1 VTFFSKN
8 LASIE
13 CNYEIYDKELLRIV
27 RCFEQWRSELLF
39 IEFEILIK
47 MLIDHKSLKYFM
59 LIKQLNRRQ
68 SRWIQFLIDFY
79 FVIIYLF
86 EKSNEKVDSLI
97 KRTKNVSDKK
107 NDRQKQQNQILLF
120 LERFEQSNSLQA
132 VELVIVLESNCQND
146 DSETIKKK
154 KNTFSKT

>member
-1 VTFFSKN
+1 MTFFSKN